1 MVQAVTTITT
11 SPVLTTKVK
20 NSLNFLLRRI
30 RRNPEFPAISQHI
43 TEITSKLSGDK
54 KADADGISNA
64 ILKDYALTHKILR
77 LVNSASYGNYGGDI
91 STISRAVVILGFEKI
106 RAIALSVILFDSLGK
121 KKQVNTLKD
130 SVCCSFLSA
139 VIAKKLAKN
148 INNIDAE
155 NAFISS
161 MFNNLGEFLTIHYF
175 PKEHSQILASLRENS
190 SNPSH
195 TVRTILGASYSE
207 LGTAIA
213 EEWRLPESLISSM
226 QEPEEII
233 SKPDS
238 LNKATSHLSSFSN
251 ELSTI
256 AGSDQTEPNKQLA
269 IEKLSSHYQKS
280 IPSTPDYLQQTLL
293 NSLNELTEF
302 SNAIGINVTSSTFY
316 HQLTTKIDH
325 PPEQHE
331 TEIVPDEKNTV
342 ANRQLTLVKGI
353 ADISQAMLSDFE
365 LSDIINMIIETVY
378 RGMNFDNVIFC
389 LRNNP
394 KKLMQ
399 ARFGLGEDIQDIL
412 PKFSFKI
419 INTKDIFN
427 LSINRKKEFVILDT
441 NSSNYKNQIPEWCRE
456 LTNPSSITL
465 FPVIINNIC
474 IGIIYADNTKKT
486 LMTAEQIQ
494 LFSALRNQA
503 AMAIQLKKGKR

>member
-20 NSLNFLLRRI
+20 NSLSFLLRRI

-139 VIAKKLAKN
+139 VIAKKLAEN
-148 INNIDAE
+148 INDIDIE
-155 NAFISS
+155 NAFIAS

-175 PKEHSQILASLRENS
+175 PKEHSQIQANLKNDN

-195 TVRTILGASYSE
+195 TVRSVLGASYSE

-213 EEWRLPESLISSM
+213 EEWHLPESLVGSM
-226 QEPEEII
+226 KEQEENIM
-233 SKPDS
+233 KPDS
-238 LNKATSHLSSFSN
+238 LNNAISHLSSFSN

-256 AGSDQTEPNKQLA
+256 AGSERTELNKQLA
-269 IEKLSSHYQKS
+269 IETLSARYQQS
-280 IPSTPDYLQQTLL
+280 IKTTPDYLQEVLV
-293 NSLNELTEF
+293 NSLKELTEF
-302 SNAIGINVTSSTFY
+302 SNAIGINVTSSVFY
-316 HQLTTKIDH
+316 QQFTNKIEQ
-325 PPEQHE
+325 PPEQLDI
-331 TEIVPDEKNTV
+331 EIVPDESNSAATK
-342 ANRQLTLVKGI
+342 QLTLVKGI
-353 ADISQAMLSDFE
+353 ADITQTMLDDFE
-365 LSDIINMIIETVY
+365 LSDIINMIIETIY
-378 RGMNFDNVIFC
+378 RGMHFDHVIFC

-394 KKLMQ
+394 ERSMQ
-399 ARFGLGEDIQDIL
+399 ARFGLGKDIQDII
-412 PKFSFKI
+412 PNFAFKI
-419 INTKDIFN
+419 MDSQDIFN
-427 LSINRKKEFVILDT
+427 TSVNKNKEFVILDT
-441 NSSNYKNQIPEWCRE
+441 NSIHYKKRLPEWCQE
-456 LTNPSSITL
+456 LTKPSSIAL
-465 FPVIINNIC
+465 FPITLNNAC
-474 IGIIYADNTKKT
+474 IGIIYADNTLKT

-494 LFSALRNQA
+494 LFSTLRNQA
-503 AMAIQLKKGKR
+503 AMAIQLKKRKR

>member
-1 MVQAVTTITT
+1 MVKAATPEHT

-20 NSLNFLLRRI
+20 NSLSFLLRRI

-121 KKQVNTLKD
+121 NKQVDTLKD

-148 INNIDAE
+148 INDIDIE

-175 PKEHSQILASLRENS
+175 PKEHSQILANLRENS

-226 QEPEEII
+226 REPEEII
-233 SKPDS
+233 SKPNT
-238 LNKATSHLSSFSN
+238 LNEATSHLSSFSN

-256 AGSDQTEPNKQLA
+256 AGSDQTEPNKQDS
-269 IEKLSSHYQKS
+269 IEKLSSHYQES
-280 IPSTPDYLQQTLL
+280 IKSTPEQLQQTLL
-293 NSLNELTEF
+293 DSLNELTEF
-302 SNAIGINVTSSTFY
+302 SNAIGINVTTSTFY
-316 HQLTTKIDH
+316 HQLTTKIDN
-325 PPEQHE
+325 PPEQND
-331 TEIVPDEKNTV
+331 TEIAPAEKNTN

-365 LSDIINMIIETVY
+365 LSDIINMIIETTY
-378 RGMNFDNVIFC
+378 RGMNFDNVVFC

-394 KKLMQ
+394 KKLVQ
-399 ARFGLGEDIQDIL
+399 ARFGLGVDIQNIL
-412 PKFSFKI
+412 SKFSFKI
-419 INTKDIFN
+419 TNTKDIFN

-456 LTNPSSITL
+456 LTNPASITL
-465 FPVIINNIC
+465 FPITLNDAC
-474 IGIIYADNTKKT
+474 IGIIYADNRKKT

-494 LFSALRNQA
+494 LFSTLRNQA
-503 AMAIQLKKGKR
+503 ALAIQLKKGKQ